1 MNEKLVLRP
10 IVGCLTHSHF
20 WEGPCRAGYKEN
32 MTFEAEDRAATEYF
46 RAMQKELTGITK
58 EAELLPMLDI
68 RYLENFVVSEESFA
82 KIEEDLE
89 RVDFFLCMGWRI
101 PKLERY
107 RKPVIVMQNGNE
119 GIDFCAYCRSIG
131 VEAYVA
137 MDMQDLNEIVHYL
150 WVRKAVANTRVL
162 CLSAAAQ
169 PTFGLQSMIRD
180 PEILRQRYGLEVI
193 KLPFYEIVKYMD

>member
-1 MNEKLVLRP
+1 MKKLAMNEKLVLRP

-46 RAMQKELTGITK
+46 RAMQKELTGITE

-82 KIEEDLE
+82 KIEEDLD

-131 VEAYVA
+131 VE
-137 MDMQDLNEIVHYL
+137 QIPE
-150 WVRKAVANTRVL
+150 
-162 CLSAAAQ
+162 CSAC
-169 PTFGLQSMIRD
+169 PLQHSRHSVCS
-180 PEILRQRYGLEVI
+180 R
-193 KLPFYEIVKYMD
+193 